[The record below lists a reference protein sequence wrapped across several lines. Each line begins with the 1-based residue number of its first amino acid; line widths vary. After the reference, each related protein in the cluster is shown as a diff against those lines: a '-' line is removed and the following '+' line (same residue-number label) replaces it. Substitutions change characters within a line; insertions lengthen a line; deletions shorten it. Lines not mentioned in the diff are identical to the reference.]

1 MTILLTPS
9 CPSADGPLGCP
20 AKPRATHPSASLRC
34 STGLTAFGRI
44 FDGRIETGATAEK
57 KNVAIVEL
65 LGRETGNALVVDV
78 SPKLG
83 MRHCCR
89 EQQ

>member
-1 MTILLTPS
+1 MQLGVLLDQRLEAHNVGMVDDAPIHGR
-9 CPSADGPLGCP
+9 ALEPLKRV
-20 AKPRATHPSASLRC
+20 AL
-34 STGLTAFGRI
+34 GRI